1 MFSDSIIANNML
13 NEECPIAGSSVPS
26 AKRREKERRR
36 SDILEKFKKS
46 YSCENSW

>member
-1 MFSDSIIANNML
+1 MFSHSIIANNML

-36 SDILEKFKKS
+36 SDILEKLRKS
-46 YSCENSW
+46 YSWLNN